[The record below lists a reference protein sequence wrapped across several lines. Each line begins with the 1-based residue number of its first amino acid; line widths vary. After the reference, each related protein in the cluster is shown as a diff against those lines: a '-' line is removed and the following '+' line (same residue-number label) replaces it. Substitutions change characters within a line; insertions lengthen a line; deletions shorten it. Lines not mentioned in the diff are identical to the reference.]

1 MSLHNLDI
9 EIMALR
15 NGWREWCEEYQRV
28 DDERRRAVGL
38 LHAIRDA
45 FVRGEPVAVLGN
57 LIGAIE
63 VKS

>member
-9 EIMALR
+9 EITALR
-15 NGWREWCEEYQRV
+15 DGWGAWCEEYQRI

-45 FVRGEPVAVLGN
+45 FVRGEPPAVLGN

-63 VKS
+63 VKA